1 MRPELPYLTAGTIAI
16 IGGMAREHSWP
27 EEGHR
32 AVLAT
37 LIMVVIASATS
48 GTSIAPLVRAIGLLA
63 VLGAVMKTVPVI
75 SKAQVKGK

>member
-1 MRPELPYLTAGTIAI
+1 MRPELPYLTAGSIAI
-16 IGGMAREHSWP
+16 VGGMAKERSWP
-27 EEGHR
+27 REGHK

-37 LIMVVIASATS
+37 LIMVVIASTTS

-63 VLGAVMKTVPVI
+63 VLGAVMKTVPII